1 MNGRTLFL
9 DNVFC
14 RRKILRDENCLSLLL
29 SQLRSPSLTIVSNA
43 CGTLWNFSARSQT
56 DQELLWELGA
66 VPMLQS
72 LTNSKHK
79 TISTCSLAAL
89 KNLYTARPS
98 GLYMMVSGAGQT
110 GQLTARKVKN
120 MVADLDEKLSDC
132 GGKDVEGGSPSD
144 TPDGS
149 DNDLSGSE
157 AEDKDGGAQG
167 RADSQASV
175 SSGHSR
181 QSQARSSRSPDG
193 AGGRKALFLKGI
205 ADVAKQNGTSM
216 ESLGKSLPSCYSQSI
231 SSSKA
236 SQSPTSPPQ
245 PSRRDDPTR
254 SSLSAEGRFDSHY
267 TSFMKKPSPEFKVP
281 SLDLYL
287 EKDKER
293 SERVLSPSHLVTAGH
308 SQDSPSSKPL
318 DLSTKSKK
326 YEEQDSEDVEPCD
339 DKPTDYSLRYQE
351 TEEAD
356 KETKA
361 EPLFDDA
368 VRTYYTEGTPM
379 DTPFM
384 FSTATS
390 MNDLRESAIA
400 EEDEKHEEKD
410 AAVVADTTV
419 AYAVE
424 GTPGV
429 FSRAESLSDLED
441 IDDMDNKLTSIPET
455 KEEKAM
461 TETAGEKRESVSK
474 TPPLPAAKDT
484 TKTVTFSGAG
494 LETGHSV
501 RNPHETPMMFS
512 RASSIA
518 SLDSFD
524 QQSVNDDYSSYEA
537 SRATSGRV
545 SPSHLPDSPSQTMPG
560 TPRQPRLEKEVTKK
574 SSGPPPLAA
583 LHKKPMFDDGMRS
596 YQVEGTPAILSTRTS
611 LSGLEFEEEEIHLD
625 AGDVKDKSSNNSNI
639 SDDED
644 IYADSESLLGQLIN
658 SAMPN
663 SKSSKSKL
671 PKPKHKSKIVS
682 EASKPKELNEPG
694 AASDDSICSDENQD
708 ILEACIASA
717 MPSKTHKSKD
727 SINQRTRALG
737 PRLAAEGAPAAEN
750 KRKSSPAVGVA
761 TRVGPPP
768 PPERK
773 GSHLSHPCV
782 AAAFGDLKLSSGVM
796 TKDQFASQSGSSAR
810 GRDFGQ
816 DQPRSYRVEDT
827 PLNFSAATSLS
838 DLTVDDPDLR
848 SGRVSASDSRDD
860 HLESRGHRRGVGRN
874 TRSFPASGT
883 DTPLRYMTEDT
894 PAVFSRNDSLSSLEC
909 EDASVATEPQYKG
922 RYGQVSKF
930 KYGETKNRSFCPF
943 REPLNKLFLNKQV
956 TSVKVDN

>member
-1 MNGRTLFL
+1 MLSSRSKYQCYVKVNFTSIRDFVVHCH
-9 DNVFC
+9 NFNAFSHH
-14 RRKILRDENCLSLLL
+14 RRILRDENCLSLLL

-98 GLYMMVSGAGQT
+98 GLFMMVSGAGQT

-132 GGKDVEGGSPSD
+132 GGKDVEGGSPGD

-157 AEDKDGGAQG
+157 AEDKEGGGQLRSG
-167 RADSQASV
+167 SQNSL
-175 SSGHSR
+175 SSSHSR
-181 QSQARSSRSPDG
+181 QSQPRSSRSPDG

-216 ESLGKSLPSCYSQSI
+216 ESLGKSLPSCYSQSA
-231 SSSKA
+231 KVP
-236 SQSPTSPPQ
+236 QSPTPPPQ
-245 PSRRDDPTR
+245 LSKRDDSTR
-254 SSLSAEGRFDSHY
+254 SSLSAEGRFDSQY

-281 SLDLYL
+281 SLELYL

-293 SERVLSPSHLVTAGH
+293 SERVLSPSHLTVAPGQ
-308 SQDSPSSKPL
+308 SQDSPDSKPL
-318 DLSTKSKK
+318 DLSKKSGAK
-326 YEEQDSEDVEPCD
+326 YEDQSGAEDAEPGD

-351 TEEAD
+351 TEEAAG

-379 DTPFM
+379 DTPFI

-390 MNDLRESAIA
+390 MSDLREPAIA
-400 EEDEKHEEKD
+400 EEVEVREKKVTTE
-410 AAVVADTTV
+410 ATDTTV

-424 GTPGV
+424 GTPEV

-441 IDDMDNKLTSIPET
+441 IEDVDNKLTSISES

-461 TETAGEKRESVSK
+461 NETAGEKTVSK
-474 TPPLPAAKDT
+474 TPPLPAAVKDSV

-494 LETGHSV
+494 PDPSH
-501 RNPHETPMMFS
+501 PHETPMMFS
-512 RASSIA
+512 RASSIG

-524 QQSVNDDYSSYEA
+524 QHSVNDDYSSYEA

-560 TPRQPRLEKEVTKK
+560 TPRHARGKDTAAKK
-574 SSGPPPLAA
+574 TGSGPPPLAA
-583 LHKKPMFDDGMRS
+583 LHKKPMFEDGVRS
-596 YQVEGTPAILSTRTS
+596 YEVEGTPAILSTRTS
-611 LSGLEFEEEEIHLD
+611 LSGLEFEEDEIKLE
-625 AGDVKDKSSNNSNI
+625 AGENKDKSSNVSNI
-639 SDDED
+639 SDDDED

-663 SKSSKSKL
+663 SKPSKSKL
-671 PKPKHKSKIVS
+671 PKPKHNWSKKVPEKSKLNDS
-682 EASKPKELNEPG
+682 KEPEAG
-694 AASDDSICSDENQD
+694 SDDSVCSDDNED
-708 ILEACIASA
+708 ILDACIASA
-717 MPSKTHKSKD
+717 MPSKTSRAKD
-727 SINQRTRALG
+727 NTNQRTKALG
-737 PRLAAEGAPAAEN
+737 PRLAAEGAPAAES
-750 KRKSSPAVGVA
+750 KKKVAAASPAA
-761 TRVGPPP
+761 RAGPPP

-782 AAAFGDLKLSSGVM
+782 AAAAAAFGDLKLSSGVM
-796 TKDQFASQSGSSAR
+796 TKDQFQTQSGTSASANR
-810 GRDFGQ
+810 TRDFVQ

-827 PLNFSAATSLS
+827 PLEFSAATSLS
-838 DLTVDDPDLR
+838 DLTVEDPDLR
-848 SGRVSASDSRDD
+848 SGRASAASHDDLLSDPRS
-860 HLESRGHRRGVGRN
+860 HRRGRGP
-874 TRSFPASGT
+874 RSFPASGA
-883 DTPLRYMTEDT
+883 DTPLKYMTEDT

-909 EDASVATEPQYKG
+909 EDASGTTEPHYKG
-922 RYGQVSKF
+922 M
-930 KYGETKNRSFCPF
+930 
-943 REPLNKLFLNKQV
+943 
-956 TSVKVDN
+956 

>member
-1 MNGRTLFL
+1 MICFS
-9 DNVFC
+9 C
-14 RRKILRDENCLSLLL
+14 CRKILRDENCLSLLL

-98 GLYMMVSGAGQT
+98 GLFMMVSGAGQT

-132 GGKDVEGGSPSD
+132 GGKDVEGGSPED

-157 AEDKDGGAQG
+157 VEDKDDGARV
-167 RADSQASV
+167 RADSQASA

-216 ESLGKSLPSCYSQSI
+216 ESLGKSLPSCYSQPM

-236 SQSPTSPPQ
+236 SQSPTPPPL
-245 PSRRDDPTR
+245 PSKRDDPTR

-281 SLDLYL
+281 SLELYL
-287 EKDKER
+287 EKDKDR
-293 SERVLSPSHLVTAGH
+293 AERVMSPSHLMTAGN
-308 SQDSPSSKPL
+308 SQDSPSNKPL
-318 DLSTKSKK
+318 DLSTKKK
-326 YEEQDSEDVEPCD
+326 KFEDQDSEDPEPCD

-384 FSTATS
+384 FSNATS
-390 MNDLRESAIA
+390 MNDLREAAIA

-410 AAVVADTTV
+410 VAEVVTDTTV

-461 TETAGEKRESVSK
+461 NETAGEKRESVIK
-474 TPPLPAAKDT
+474 TPPLPAAKDA
-484 TKTVTFSGAG
+484 TKTVTFSSAD
-494 LETGHSV
+494 TGHSGH

-524 QQSVNDDYSSYEA
+524 QHSVNDDYSSYEA

-560 TPRQPRLEKEVTKK
+560 TPRQPRSAKELAEK
-574 SSGPPPLAA
+574 SAGPPPLAA

-596 YQVEGTPAILSTRTS
+596 YQVEGTPAIMSTRTS
-611 LSGLEFEEEEIHLD
+611 LSGLEFDEEEIHID

-671 PKPKHKSKIVS
+671 PKPKHKSQIVPE
-682 EASKPKELNEPG
+682 EAT
-694 AASDDSICSDENQD
+694 ASDDSICSDENQD

-717 MPSKTHKSKD
+717 MPSKTQKSKETA
-727 SINQRTRALG
+727 NQRARALG
-737 PRLAAEGAPAAEN
+737 PRLAAEGAPASEN
-750 KRKSSPAVGVA
+750 KRRATAASPAVGVA
-761 TRVGPPP
+761 TRLGPPP

-796 TKDQFASQSGSSAR
+796 TKDQFASQSSVKSR
-810 GRDFGQ
+810 EFGQ
-816 DQPRSYRVEDT
+816 DQPRLYRVEDT

-848 SGRVSASDSRDD
+848 SGRVSVDSHDD
-860 HLESRGHRRGVGRN
+860 LHEARGHKRVTGRGA
-874 TRSFPASGT
+874 RSVPASGT

-909 EDASVATEPQYKG
+909 EDSSVATDPQYKG
-922 RYGQVSKF
+922 RY
-930 KYGETKNRSFCPF
+930 
-943 REPLNKLFLNKQV
+943 L
-956 TSVKVDN
+956 